1 MVITF
6 PLEWCECRPP
16 HRAADHR
23 SVGQRTGVRNKQLNP
38 DQNQVSVLVPEPSC
52 GTGGGVWCDTT
63 VLRLKPLKKKRGGI
77 SLNLQLNMKAEVQT
91 FKIRKQQ

>member
-1 MVITF
+1 M
-6 PLEWCECRPP
+6 
-16 HRAADHR
+16 
-23 SVGQRTGVRNKQLNP
+23 RNKQLNP

-52 GTGGGVWCDTT
+52 GTGGGVWCDAT
-63 VLRLKPLKKKRGGI
+63 VLRLKPLKKKRGGGGI